1 MGKKGYAFVF
11 PKPNKAE
18 IREYD
23 VPELEDKE
31 ILVEIEYAGVST
43 GTERQIFYGQ
53 DDRAVFPVIT
63 GYQSVGIVS
72 ETKGDCRGIKAGD
85 RVLAG
90 PGAKVPGLNI
100 CWGSHVSHAVLNA
113 ESVVPCPS
121 GVTPEAGAMAW
132 LAAIGNQ
139 GNTKAGVKE
148 GDIVTVVGQGM
159 IGQMAAQ
166 VAKVKGAKKV
176 ITADTKPFRLELS
189 KKHTADVVVDA
200 SKEDIKEVLFAES
213 KEGADVAFEA
223 TGIKELVPL
232 CLDLLKP
239 GGTLV
244 YQGWYAGDMVFP
256 FQVPHEKQAK
266 MVFPFAWAGTEAI
279 ALVAGW
285 MAEGKMNVEPLITH
299 NISYKEAPKLYPELV
314 SKKAED
320 VMGIIINFK
329 A

>member
-11 PKPNKAE
+11 PKPNEAE

-23 VPELEDKE
+23 VPELEDRE
-31 ILVEIEYAGVST
+31 ILVEIEYAGVTT

-63 GYQSVGIVS
+63 GYQSVGVVT
-72 ETKGDCRGIKAGD
+72 ETKGDCGRIKVGD
-85 RVLAG
+85 KVMAG

-100 CWGSHVSHAVLNA
+100 CWGSHVSQAVMSA
-113 ESVVPCPS
+113 EAVVPFPAGLKS
-121 GVTPEAGAMAW
+121 EDGAMAW

-139 GNTKAGVKE
+139 GNMKADVKK
-148 GDIVTVVGQGM
+148 GDVVAVVGQGM

-166 VAKVKGAKKV
+166 VAKVRGAKKV

-189 KKHTADVVVDA
+189 KKYTADIVVNVE
-200 SKEDIKEVLFAES
+200 KEDIKEVVFAES
-213 KEGADVAFEA
+213 EGGADVVFEA
-223 TGIKELVPL
+223 TGVAGLVPM
-232 CLDLLKP
+232 CLELLKA

-244 YQGWYAGDMVFP
+244 YQGWYAGDIVFP

-266 MVFPFAWAGTEAI
+266 MVFPFAWNGNEAI
-279 ALVAGW
+279 AMVAGW
-285 MAEGKMNVEPLITH
+285 MAEGKMNVAQLITH
-299 NISYKEAPKLYPELV
+299 NISYKDAPKLYPELV

-320 VMGIIINFK
+320 VMGILINFK
-329 A
+329 G